1 MTPAPETGQVV
12 RHADYDGKMIVK
24 SVSEDGQAVDLVAM
38 HGDPHTLTNVPS
50 TELLPGEDL
59 SAG

>member
-12 RHADYDGKMIVK
+12 RHEGYDGKMIVK
-24 SVSEDGQAVDLVAM
+24 EVSADGRTVELIAM
-38 HGDPHTLTNVPS
+38 HGEPHTLNVPS
-50 TELLPGEDL
+50 SELLPGEDL